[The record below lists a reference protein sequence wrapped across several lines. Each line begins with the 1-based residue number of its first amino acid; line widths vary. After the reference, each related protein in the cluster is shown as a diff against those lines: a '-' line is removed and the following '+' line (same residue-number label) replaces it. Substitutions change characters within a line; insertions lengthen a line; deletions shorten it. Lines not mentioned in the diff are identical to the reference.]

1 MIGNVV
7 TAFTGIPTPPSINVE
22 YLVVAGGGGAGEN
35 PNANQGGGGGGAG
48 AYRTATL
55 TGLSLSTNYTVTVG
69 AGGAG
74 GVNAAGSTG
83 NDSVFSTV
91 TSTKGGKGGRAGT
104 SGSALNGGSGGG
116 GGAGSFGAPNTGGT
130 GTTGGNNGGDA
141 ANQDASGGGG
151 KVGLTQALELVG
163 IPGVAERTH
172 FHGRT
177 DTALVKEF
185 FLGNGLQG
193 RSWDVR
199 HFLDAYVFLLD
210 QRMKEHP
217 GEVCPGV
224 PEFLRSLRSL
234 PEPPALG
241 LLTGNIQLGARI
253 KLGAHGLWG
262 DWACGAFADDHE
274 DRNQL
279 AQIGRAHV

>member
-1 MIGNVV
+1 M
-7 TAFTGIPTPPSINVE
+7 TR
-22 YLVVAGGGGAGEN
+22 LVLFDIDGTLIRTGGAGVH
-35 PNANQGGGGGGAG
+35 AFG
-48 AYRTATL
+48 RTA
-55 TGLSLSTNYTVTVG
+55 
-69 AGGAG
+69 
-74 GVNAAGSTG
+74 
-83 NDSVFSTV
+83 
-91 TSTKGGKGGRAGT
+91 
-104 SGSALNGGSGGG
+104 
-116 GGAGSFGAPNTGGT
+116 
-130 GTTGGNNGGDA
+130 
-141 ANQDASGGGG
+141 
-151 KVGLTQALELVG
+151 ELLYG

-193 RSWDVR
+193 RSWDIR

-210 QRMKEHP
+210 HRMREHP

-224 PEFLRSLRSL
+224 PDLLLLLRSL

-241 LLTGNIQLGARI
+241 LLTGNVQLGAMI

-279 AQIGRAHV
+279 ARIARDRASRMLGRRLEGPEILVIGDTRRDVECAQAIGARSLGVCTGGGSADELRSAGATRVVDDLRSVPSEFLRADPA

>member
-1 MIGNVV
+1 M
-7 TAFTGIPTPPSINVE
+7 TR
-22 YLVVAGGGGAGEN
+22 LVLFDIDGTLIRTGGAGVH
-35 PNANQGGGGGGAG
+35 AFG
-48 AYRTATL
+48 RTA
-55 TGLSLSTNYTVTVG
+55 
-69 AGGAG
+69 
-74 GVNAAGSTG
+74 
-83 NDSVFSTV
+83 
-91 TSTKGGKGGRAGT
+91 
-104 SGSALNGGSGGG
+104 
-116 GGAGSFGAPNTGGT
+116 
-130 GTTGGNNGGDA
+130 
-141 ANQDASGGGG
+141 
-151 KVGLTQALELVG
+151 ELLHG
-163 IPGVAERTH
+163 IPGVAERTR

-185 FLGNGLQG
+185 LLGNGLQG
-193 RSWDVR
+193 RSSDIR

-210 QRMKEHP
+210 QRMGEHP

-241 LLTGNIQLGARI
+241 LLTGNIRLGARI

-279 AQIGRAHV
+279 ARIARDRASRLLGRSLEGPEILVIGDTHRDVECARAIGACSLGVCTGGGSAEELRTAGATCVVDDLRAFPVGSLIGFSS

>member
-1 MIGNVV
+1 M
-7 TAFTGIPTPPSINVE
+7 TR
-22 YLVVAGGGGAGEN
+22 LVLFDIDGTLIRTGGAGVH
-35 PNANQGGGGGGAG
+35 AFG
-48 AYRTATL
+48 RTA
-55 TGLSLSTNYTVTVG
+55 
-69 AGGAG
+69 
-74 GVNAAGSTG
+74 
-83 NDSVFSTV
+83 
-91 TSTKGGKGGRAGT
+91 
-104 SGSALNGGSGGG
+104 
-116 GGAGSFGAPNTGGT
+116 
-130 GTTGGNNGGDA
+130 
-141 ANQDASGGGG
+141 
-151 KVGLTQALELVG
+151 ELLYG

-177 DTALVKEF
+177 YTALVKEF

-193 RSWDVR
+193 RSWDIR

-210 QRMKEHP
+210 QRMGEHP

-234 PEPPALG
+234 PAPPALG

-279 AQIGRAHV
+279 ARIVRDRACRLLGRRLEGPEILVIGDTHRDVECARAIGARSLGVCTGGGSAEELRTAGATCVVDDLCAFPVGSLAAFPS